1 MDTDHLRRREQGEG
15 QGAGRESG
23 IHALAEEAVEVGFE
37 DVEAGIDHR
46 AVAVAIQ
53 FIEEGRGAGRV
64 FRSSRWT

>member
-1 MDTDHLRRREQGEG
+1 MLTPLLRPERLTRG
-15 QGAGRESG
+15 ESG